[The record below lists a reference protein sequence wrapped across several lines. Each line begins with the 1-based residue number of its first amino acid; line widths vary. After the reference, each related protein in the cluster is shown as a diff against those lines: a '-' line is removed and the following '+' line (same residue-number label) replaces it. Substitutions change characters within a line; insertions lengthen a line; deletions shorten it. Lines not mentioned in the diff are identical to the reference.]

1 MGKLNTEWVVR
12 EVNNGWIVQ
21 PAVEPGAYV
30 DPADVY
36 VFTTTSNLAIFFQ
49 DRAVIRQCTA
59 IS

>member
-1 MGKLNTEWVVR
+1 MGKPNTEWVVR

-49 DRAVIRQCTA
+49 DRVVICQ
-59 IS
+59 